1 MKKIFFAIA
10 CVFALT
16 TSACADNYQPVY
28 QDQLPEKAQV
38 FLSTYFPEAEIS
50 LARKEVDVMEVT
62 YDVVFADGSKV
73 EFDRKGNWTE
83 VDCIGRPLPEGIVP
97 DAIGKVVN
105 AHYPEAKVTKIE
117 RDGHEMDVT
126 LDNRAELTFDK
137 HFKLVD
143 ID

>member
-10 CVFALT
+10 CVCALT
-16 TSACADNYQPVY
+16 TSACDDNYQPVY

-97 DAIGKVVN
+97 DAISKVVN

-126 LDNRAELTFDK
+126 LDNRAELTFDE